1 MENGNLLMW
10 QSRTKNDLIIE
21 VWEKLDCEN
30 VGAAEIEAIEAVVG
44 DQYGRAA
51 VDSPMVIAR
60 LLADEGAD
68 LRHSEIMALYVERA
82 SDRPYDA
89 ALRNVLNTVDLQS
102 TERSI
107 QNLESLRRKYK
118 GENDKEGLRLVRE
131 IVLRSKENALAEAEK
146 KNADV
151 ATRQLNEEIFQG
163 LRIWLETPESFA
175 NWVDLRKRSADFEVK
190 FKCLSETS

>member
-151 ATRQLNEEIFQG
+151 ATRQLNEEIFQW